1 MDSATILVL
10 VLCAGVVAL
19 LIWFEINSRRNE
31 DSKKARSAGEGSF
44 PNESRS
50 TVEPKGDKKKA
61 ARPQP
66 KPSKKAKEF
75 IMTDSI
81 IVTDGDV
88 DRLRRLVRA
97 LKYSLFRDQR
107 ELELLDQTLESAE
120 VMPPGRVPR
129 HVVRM
134 NSRVRVLD
142 FDTRRKEMYTLV
154 FPEEANATRGF
165 ISVLAPLGIALL
177 GRRSGNI
184 IEAKV
189 PGGIRRLR
197 VEHVWHGPEIT
208 GKRVPDRSSGRK
220 LHSSQSIPGATLA
233 A

>member
-1 MDSATILVL
+1 MDSPTILVFIL
-10 VLCAGVVAL
+10 FAGVVAL
-19 LIWFEINSRRNE
+19 LIWFETTFLRNE
-31 DSKKARSAGEGSF
+31 ASKEAKSAGVGTLPQLSQATIE
-44 PNESRS
+44 PTPDNKRAALPQRS
-50 TVEPKGDKKKA
+50 KN
-61 ARPQP
+61 
-66 KPSKKAKEF
+66 AKEF
-75 IMTDSI
+75 IMTDRSI

-107 ELELLDQTLESAE
+107 QLELLDQTLESAE
-120 VMPPGRVPR
+120 VRPQGRVPKD
-129 HVVRM
+129 VVRM

-142 FDTRRKEMYTLV
+142 FDTRRKGMYTLV
-154 FPEEANATRGF
+154 FPEEANISQGF

-177 GRRSGNI
+177 GRRRGDV

-197 VEHVWHGPEIT
+197 VEHVRYGSEIT
-208 GKRVPDRSSGRK
+208 KKRAQTDGSTRRK
-220 LHSSQSIPGATLA
+220 LRSGQLIPGTILA